1 LKIVSISAIIL
12 LAFSLAARMLGV
24 ILSVSG
30 SHLNTKERLFCMV
43 AYTPKATVQA
53 AIGSI
58 PLAYGLSSG
67 NIILAVAV
75 LSIIITAPIGA
86 LLIDKLKTNLHHEES
101 TDIYM

>member
-1 LKIVSISAIIL
+1 
-12 LAFSLAARMLGV
+12 
-24 ILSVSG
+24 
-30 SHLNTKERLFCMV
+30 MV

-101 TDIYM
+101 TDIYT